1 MAMNRFLL
9 SFLFCML
16 LAAHQLFA
24 ETYVVVVGISDYK
37 YINDLRLPESD
48 AKAIAKL
55 YRTKTDNVIL
65 ITGKYATRD
74 RMLSALKSQFS
85 RAGSSDEIVFSFSG
99 HGFQGGI
106 CPYDIQGEQG
116 GISYNDIL
124 KIFKQSSAKKKI
136 IFADACFSGSL
147 RVSGKPTGQVVKK
160 ADVLLFLSSRDGETS
175 IESAFMANGF
185 FTTYLLRGLRGNA
198 DRNRDRRITA
208 RELFDFVSS
217 GVRKKSKDKQHPV
230 MWGRFND
237 DFVVMQW

>member
-1 MAMNRFLL
+1 MMRFLL
-9 SFLFCML
+9 SFIFCSL
-16 LAAHQLFA
+16 LSAHLLFA
-24 ETYVVVVGISDYK
+24 EKYVVVIGVSDYQH
-37 YINDLRLPESD
+37 INDLRLPESD

-74 RMLSALKSQFS
+74 RILSALKSQFG
-85 RAGSSDEIVFSFSG
+85 RAGSADEIIFSFSG
-99 HGFQGGI
+99 HGFRGGI
-106 CPYDIQGEQG
+106 CPYDMKDERT
-116 GISYNDIL
+116 GITYSEIL
-124 KIFKQSSAKKKI
+124 KIFKQSRAKKKI
-136 IFADACFSGSL
+136 IFADACFSGGL
-147 RVSGKPTGQVVKK
+147 RVSGKPAGQAVKK

-217 GVRKKSKDKQHPV
+217 GVRKKSNDKQHPV
-230 MWGRFND
+230 MWGRFKD
-237 DFVVMQW
+237 DFVIMQW